1 MLLRSVEI
9 ISIFKN
15 YNDEVIKAKLNKII
29 INIINQDLNNCKL
42 ELKEKK

>member
-1 MLLRSVEI
+1 MLLISVEI

-15 YNDEVIKAKLNKII
+15 YNDEIIKEKLNKII